1 MKNRFDKLDKFDK
14 WQVAKI
20 FAFGLLIVG
29 LFLNVA
35 GNTAS
40 AQPGTP
46 SDPLVSRNYMERR
59 MAELMDY
66 VSRNYARIG
75 DANVQQVPADFPPPV
90 SAPPAGQSVFA
101 IVRAEP
107 GTSLIGAASTEIIL
121 RSGQASIITETSGLV
136 NVTTGTDLTNG
147 QAVPANNL
155 LIVPQADG
163 RGLRFQAVSYLM
175 VRGDFHFA
183 N

>member
-1 MKNRFDKLDKFDK
+1 MKNKFDK

-40 AQPGTP
+40 AQPGTS

-59 MAELMDY
+59 IAELLDY
-66 VSRNYARIG
+66 VSLNYARIH
-75 DANVQQVPADFPPPV
+75 DVNVHQVPADFPPPV
-90 SAPPAGQSVFA
+90 LSTPPAAQAVFT

-121 RSGQASIITETSGLV
+121 RSGQATIITDTSGLV
-136 NVTTGTDLTNG
+136 NVTAGTDLAHG

-163 RGLRFQAVSYLM
+163 RGLRFHAVSYLM